1 MSTTTKTENASKTFL
16 LATAI
21 ALFPVSFTYGFLPE
35 GTMNLLFGI
44 DTAVEDVNLINM
56 LRALMGLYLAMVAL
70 WMIGAFRVKYRKLAL
85 LTLVFFMF
93 GVAAGRAFS
102 FLLDGIPDWP
112 FVFFFFAE
120 IVMGGV
126 GLRLLNKLQNE
137 A

>member
-1 MSTTTKTENASKTFL
+1 MSTPTKIEQASKTFL

-35 GTMNLLFGI
+35 GTMNLLFGM
-44 DTAVEDVNLINM
+44 DTTVEDINLKNM
-56 LRALMGLYLAMVAL
+56 LRALMGLYLAMVGL
-70 WMIGAFRVKYRKLAL
+70 WMIGAFQLKYRKAAL
-85 LTLVFFMF
+85 RTLVFFMF
-93 GVAAGRAFS
+93 GVAAGRGFS

-126 GLRLLNKLQNE
+126 GLRLLNRLND
-137 A
+137 

>member
-1 MSTTTKTENASKTFL
+1 MSNQAKVEQASKTFL

-44 DTAVEDVNLINM
+44 DTTVEDVNLKNM
-56 LRALMGLYLAMVAL
+56 LRALMSLYLAMVLL
-70 WMIGAFRVKYRKLAL
+70 WTIGAFRVKYRKVAL
-85 LTLVFFMF
+85 HTLVFFMF

-126 GLRLLNKLQNE
+126 GLRLLNSLEN
-137 A
+137 

>member
-16 LATAI
+16 LATAM

-44 DTAVEDVNLINM
+44 DSTVVDVNLKNM

-70 WMIGAFRVKYRKLAL
+70 WMIGAFRVKYRKVAL

-120 IVMGGV
+120 IVMGSV
-126 GLRLLNKLQNE
+126 GLRLLNRLE
-137 A
+137 G